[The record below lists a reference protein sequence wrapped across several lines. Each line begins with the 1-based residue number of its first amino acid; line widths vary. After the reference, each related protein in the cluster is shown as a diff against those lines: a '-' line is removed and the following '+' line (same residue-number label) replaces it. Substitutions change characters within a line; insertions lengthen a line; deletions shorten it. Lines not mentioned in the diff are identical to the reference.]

1 VLGAVLM
8 LALLA
13 PSAEPLPIAVH
24 LDDVQGLDAH
34 EALELGAALRD
45 GLERVTRRRA
55 HLDELGGPRCE
66 RDAACLAA
74 VRSRTGSGDV
84 VLLQLI
90 AAGTRVRL
98 IAERAEPSGAVSQ
111 RVQADLRRNVRSLD
125 GVAELLFPEAPAR
138 AASLDPA
145 ASLTPA
151 SPQSIPGSVEHGPW
165 IAGGVVGAG
174 ALAAG
179 VALALRVS
187 SNAARD
193 RAALPGADFDDER
206 ALSDGHGL
214 ASNVLLGVAAAM
226 ITGGVVYLFTAP

>member
-1 VLGAVLM
+1 M

-24 LDDVQGLDAH
+24 LDDVQGLDAP

-66 RDAACLAA
+66 RDPDCLAA

-98 IAERAEPSGAVSQ
+98 VAERAEPSGVVSQ

-125 GVAELLFPEAPAR
+125 GVAELLFPEAPPR
-138 AASLDPA
+138 TASADLA
-145 ASLTPA
+145 TLLTPA
-151 SPQSIPGSVEHGPW
+151 STPVIPTPAEHGRW

-174 ALAAG
+174 ALVGG

-193 RAALPGADFDDER
+193 RAALPGADFDGER
-206 ALSDGHGL
+206 ALSEGHGL

-226 ITGGVVYLFTAP
+226 ITGAVVYLFTAP